1 MSGSEEPLSER
12 PVAQEPVAGPRLT
25 VPPPAP
31 APAPSVALPP
41 LVRPPRLVP
50 GDRVAVVAPS
60 GPVPEHRL
68 EAGLDILRGWDLEPV
83 VAPHVLDVHRE
94 FDYLAGDDAD
104 RARDLERAWR
114 DPSVAGVLCARG
126 GYGAARM
133 VELIDW
139 HALRAFPPKV
149 FLGFSDITTLH
160 EAIARRLGVVT
171 LHGPMVAASDFLKNA
186 RAQEHLRLTLFEP
199 EAVQVVDSPG
209 LPLVGGRARGVT
221 FGGCLSL
228 LAADL
233 GVPGTRLPARGGLLF
248 LEDTDEE
255 PYRLD
260 RYLTQLLR
268 AGQLDGVTGVALGSW
283 EECGPYDAVRAVL
296 RDRLGGL
303 GVPVVEE
310 FGFGHCEGA
319 LTIPFGVPGELDAE
333 TGTLRLDTPALGER
347 TG

>member
-1 MSGSEEPLSER
+1 M
-12 PVAQEPVAGPRLT
+12 
-25 VPPPAP
+25 
-31 APAPSVALPP
+31 
-41 LVRPPRLVP
+41 
-50 GDRVAVVAPS
+50 
-60 GPVPEHRL
+60 PEHRL

-233 GVPGTRLPARGGLLF
+233 GVPGTRLPARAGCCSWRTRTRSPTGSTGTSPNSCAP
-248 LEDTDEE
+248 DNSTAS
-255 PYRLD
+255 
-260 RYLTQLLR
+260 R
-268 AGQLDGVTGVALGSW
+268 ASPSAPGRSAAPTTPCARSCATGSGASACRSWRSSGSATAR
-283 EECGPYDAVRAVL
+283 GADDPVR
-296 RDRLGGL
+296 
-303 GVPVVEE
+303 
-310 FGFGHCEGA
+310 
-319 LTIPFGVPGELDAE
+319 VPGELDAE